1 MRRREFI
8 TLLGG
13 AAAAWPLAARAQQS
27 VIPVIG
33 FLDPRSP
40 DAIVELLGAFRQGLK
55 DNGYVEP
62 ETVAIE
68 FRWAQGR
75 YDRLPALASELAG
88 RPVAVLVATG
98 GAPSAL
104 AAKAATATIPIVY
117 VAGGDPIAMG
127 LVASLNRPGGNVTG
141 VNMFTVLLGGK
152 RLGLLRELVP
162 GGTLI
167 AVLLNPENPRNFETQ
182 QQEVKDAARA
192 VGQQVHI
199 LGASTEPELD
209 AAFASLRE
217 LRAGALLVGADP
229 FFYSRRN
236 RIVMLAARHAIP
248 AMYEQ
253 RDYTVAGGLMSY
265 GTNFV
270 DSYRQ
275 AGRYAGRVLRGEKP
289 GDLPVVQATR
299 FEFLINLKTAHAL
312 GLAVPNSMQ
321 LLADEVIE

>member
-1 MRRREFI
+1 MIRRRKFI

-13 AAAAWPLAARAQQS
+13 ASAWPLAASAQQAL
-27 VIPVIG
+27 PVIG

-40 DAIVELLGAFRQGLK
+40 DATADLVSAFRQGLK
-55 DNGYVEP
+55 DIGYAEP
-62 ETVAIE
+62 ETVTIE

-75 YDRLPALASELAG
+75 YDRLPALVSELVG
-88 RPVAVLVATG
+88 RPVAVIVTAG
-98 GAPSAL
+98 GAPSVL
-104 AAKAATATIPIVY
+104 AAKAATTTIPIVY

-127 LVASLNRPGGNVTG
+127 LVASVNRPGGNVTG
-141 VNMFTVLLGGK
+141 VNMFTVMLSGK

-162 GGTLI
+162 GSALI

-182 QQEVKDAARA
+182 QKEVKDASRT
-192 VGQQVHI
+192 VGQQIHI
-199 LGASTEPELD
+199 VSASTEPELD

-229 FFYSRRN
+229 FFYSRRD
-236 RIVMLAARHAIP
+236 RVVMLAARYAIP
-248 AMYEQ
+248 AMYEH
-253 RDYTVAGGLMSY
+253 RDFTVAGGLMSY
-265 GTNFV
+265 GTNFT

-289 GDLPVVQATR
+289 GDLPVVQATK
-299 FEFLINLKTAHAL
+299 FELLINLKTAHNLAL
-312 GLAVPNSMQ
+312 SVPNSMQ